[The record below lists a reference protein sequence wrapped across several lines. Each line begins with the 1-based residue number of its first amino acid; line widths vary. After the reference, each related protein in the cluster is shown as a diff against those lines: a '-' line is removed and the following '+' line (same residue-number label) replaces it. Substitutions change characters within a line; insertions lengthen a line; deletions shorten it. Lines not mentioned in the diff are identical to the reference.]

1 MLIFLLLTNALNSI
15 KIITVNNFLKV
26 NIMEKKLLFVYNP
39 ISGKS
44 QIKNHL
50 FGIINKFTEAG
61 YLVSVHPTQARKDGY
76 NYIKEHLCEYD
87 MLSVCGGDG
96 MLNEAVS
103 AVMSVEKAKRPSV
116 LLIPGGSTNDF
127 ANTLGVPTD
136 IPKVAEKINNSKPF
150 FCDLGRFN
158 DSDFVYVAAFGV
170 FTAVSYDTPQDLKN
184 KFGHL
189 AYLISG
195 IKELTTIKPF
205 RVKISYD
212 DKVIEDDFIFGMV
225 TNSLQVGGFKRSKN
239 PEFSL
244 NDGMFE
250 VVLVKNP
257 KNAIGYQ
264 QILSDILT
272 QNFNTK
278 HFITFKTSDIAFE
291 SEENIPW
298 TLDGEYGGETNK
310 AKINIIEKAFS
321 VML

>member
-1 MLIFLLLTNALNSI
+1 
-15 KIITVNNFLKV
+15 
-26 NIMEKKLLFVYNP
+26 MEKKLLFVYNP

-50 FGIINKFTEAG
+50 FEIINRFTKAG

-76 NYIKEHLCEYD
+76 NYIKEHIFEYEII
-87 MLSVCGGDG
+87 SVCGGDG

-103 AVMSVEKAKRPSV
+103 ALMSVEKEKRPP
-116 LLIPGGSTNDF
+116 LILIPGGSTNDF
-127 ANTLGVPTD
+127 ANTLGLPTD
-136 IPKVAEKINNSKPF
+136 IPKAIDKVLEAKPF
-150 FCDLGRFN
+150 LCDLGKFN
-158 DSDFVYVAAFGV
+158 NDDFVYVAAFGV

-184 KFGHL
+184 KFGHM

-195 IKELTTIKPF
+195 IKELTDIKPF
-205 RVKISYD
+205 KLKISYD
-212 DKVIEDDFIFGMV
+212 GEAIEDDFIFGMV

-250 VVLVKNP
+250 VILVKNP
-257 KNAIGYQ
+257 KNALGYQ

-278 HFITFKTSDIAFE
+278 HFTTFKTSRITFE
-291 SEENIPW
+291 SEDSIPW
-298 TLDGEYGGETNK
+298 TLDGEYGGETNF
-310 AKINIIEKAFS
+310 AEINIVEKAFS